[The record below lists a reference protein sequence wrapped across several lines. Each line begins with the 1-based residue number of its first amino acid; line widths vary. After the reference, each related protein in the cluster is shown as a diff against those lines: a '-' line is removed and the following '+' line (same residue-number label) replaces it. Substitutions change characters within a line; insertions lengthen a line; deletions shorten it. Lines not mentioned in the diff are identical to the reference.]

1 MLQSKRYGS
10 ALSHPMA
17 LEIRRNRHCIPA
29 TAHRQ
34 SLRAGI
40 DAAGIPDAAAPKRD
54 EAAIADFKLDLAA
67 PRPSQAHTVIA
78 ECDLADVTEICHS
91 KNANSTV
98 KLEPPGSL
106 RLQRPGAP
114 DTVPSGH
121 DGHGTGASSGS
132 AAMFGCS
139 DGREA
144 ELEGESK

>member
-29 TAHRQ
+29 TGSHSVWTLMRPASQTLPLPNETRQ
-34 SLRAGI
+34 PSQTSSSISLH
-40 DAAGIPDAAAPKRD
+40 
-54 EAAIADFKLDLAA
+54 L
-67 PRPSQAHTVIA
+67 PSQALTVIA